1 VAWQALDWACR
12 LAAIYFALRAFGMP
26 SDLHSVFVVQVA
38 QTLSTLLPLTPAGIG
53 TEQALLVYMFAGT
66 APATDVLSF
75 SVGLKIVVITV
86 NLTLGTIA
94 TLATLRKF
102 PWHVD
107 VDEEAA
113 ERA

>member
-1 VAWQALDWACR
+1 MGCR
-12 LAAIYFALRAFGMP
+12 RT
-26 SDLHSVFVVQVA
+26 HSVFVVQVA

-66 APATDVLSF
+66 APASDVLSF

-94 TLATLRKF
+94 TLATYGSSRGTSTWTRKL
-102 PWHVD
+102 PSGLSARSIPQVT
-107 VDEEAA
+107 VCY
-113 ERA
+113 

>member
-1 VAWQALDWACR
+1 
-12 LAAIYFALRAFGMP
+12 
-26 SDLHSVFVVQVA
+26 
-38 QTLSTLLPLTPAGIG
+38 
-53 TEQALLVYMFAGT
+53 MFAGT

-75 SVGLKIVVITV
+75 SVGLKIVVIAV

-94 TLATLRKF
+94 TLATLRSF
-102 PWHVD
+102 PWQVD

>member
-1 VAWQALDWACR
+1 
-12 LAAIYFALRAFGMP
+12 M
-26 SDLHSVFVVQVA
+26 
-38 QTLSTLLPLTPAGIG
+38 LPLTPAGIG

-94 TLATLRKF
+94 TLATLRSF
-102 PWHVD
+102 PWQVD